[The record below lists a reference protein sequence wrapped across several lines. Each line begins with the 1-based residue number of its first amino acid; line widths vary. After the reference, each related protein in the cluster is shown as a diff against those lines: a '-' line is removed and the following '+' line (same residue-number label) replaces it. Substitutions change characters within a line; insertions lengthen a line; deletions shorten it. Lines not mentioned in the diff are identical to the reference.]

1 MHMSRQNMILF
12 YFAPR
17 AEQNSVKPFCVRD
30 DFSYDTRESVP
41 DNYI

>member
-1 MHMSRQNMILF
+1 MILL
-12 YFAPR
+12 YFALC

-41 DNYI
+41 DDYIFGR